1 MSVVVSVEDVGPSR
15 KEIRVEVPAPA
26 VEAELARVVQEFRK
40 RARISGFRKGKAP
53 LDLVKQ
59 RYQEEIREEL
69 VDRLMPRY
77 WRQAQAEAEVE
88 SMLPPEVGAVDFE
101 PGTPLTFTA
110 TVDVRPK
117 VELGELEGFELPDLA
132 IEPTDAEVE
141 QAMTSLR
148 RDAGEWVTTERSA
161 AVGDFVSGTVTEVG
175 EEEPAGEAGKVGFE
189 VGDAN
194 IWEELSLAV
203 TGLAA
208 GGENEFTRQEGE
220 RERRLVVKIEEVK
233 ERELPPLDDA
243 FAAKVGKFSALDEL
257 REAVHHQIR
266 HGKEDERRRR
276 RETALL
282 DQLCQ
287 RHPLEL
293 SERVVGHETEEMLR
307 DYAHQLSHRG
317 VDPEHAGVDWR
328 KVGEEF
334 APQARRRVQSRLLL
348 DAAAEKLGVEL
359 PESEFEAQ
367 LAALARAQGQ
377 TVAALRR
384 TLDQG
389 EQLDG
394 LKHRMLRNKTLRR
407 LIGENGEAVGDSAPE
422 PPEEEEGED

>member
-15 KEIRVEVPAPA
+15 KEIKVEVPAPA

-40 RARISGFRKGKAP
+40 RARIAGFRKGKVP
-53 LDLVKQ
+53 LELVRQ

-77 WRQAQAEAEVE
+77 WRQAQAEAEVDP
-88 SMLPPEVGAVDFE
+88 MLPPEVGAVDFE

-110 TVDVRPK
+110 TVDLRPK
-117 VELGELEGFELPDLA
+117 VELGELEGFEFPEFA
-132 IEPTDAEVE
+132 VEPTDAEVE
-141 QAMTSLR
+141 QALTGLR

-161 AVGDFVSGTVTEVG
+161 AVGDFITGTVTEVG
-175 EEEPAGEAGKVGFE
+175 EEEAAGEAGKVGFE

-208 GGENEFTRQEGE
+208 GGESEFTRQEGE
-220 RERRLVVKIEEVK
+220 SERRLVVKVEEVK

-243 FAAKVGKFSALDEL
+243 FAAKVGKFTALDEL
-257 REAVHHQIR
+257 REAVRHQIR

-287 RHPLEL
+287 RHPLEI
-293 SERVVGHETEEMLR
+293 SERVVGHETEEMMR
-307 DYAHQLSHRG
+307 DYAHQLAHRG
-317 VDPEHAGVDWR
+317 VDPERAGVDWR
-328 KVGEEF
+328 KMSEEF

-348 DAAAEKLGVEL
+348 DAAAAKLGVEL

-384 TLDQG
+384 TLDKG

-394 LKHRMLRNKTLRR
+394 LKRRMLRSKTLLR
-407 LIGENGEAVGDSAPE
+407 LIGENGEAAGDSATE
-422 PPEEEEGED
+422 SSEEEGED